1 MVKLLE
7 PFEDFKPTI
16 RGWSGSPK
24 YKMVREVKPKEYPLK
39 LTLKTLKKI
48 VRKLR
53 KQYPSHDYRLE
64 KVKLHDKIYY
74 RLRRGETDLKNPP
87 IYIDLETGRIYV
99 PSSYVKRKKR
109 LVASVIDYR
118 LRSLGAK

>member
-7 PFEDFKPTI
+7 PFKDFKPTI

-74 RLRRGETDLKNPP
+74 CLRRGETDLKNPP
-87 IYIDLETGRIYV
+87 IYIDLETGRIYI
-99 PSSYVKRKKR
+99 PQTYVKRKKR